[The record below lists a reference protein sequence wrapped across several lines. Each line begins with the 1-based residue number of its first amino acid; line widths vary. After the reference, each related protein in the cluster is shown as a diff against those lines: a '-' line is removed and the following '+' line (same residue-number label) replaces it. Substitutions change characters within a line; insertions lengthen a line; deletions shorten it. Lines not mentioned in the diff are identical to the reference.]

1 MEKDWVYF
9 KVCFI
14 ICCHKS
20 SFLVFLGEFFVM
32 GGSTCFAV
40 PVTPVFA
47 VGFESTK
54 VMVSWRVLAKAFL
67 SFSGVFSILA
77 RTTSA

>member
-1 MEKDWVYF
+1 MEKDWVNF

-20 SFLVFLGEFFVM
+20 SFLVFFGEFFVM

-40 PVTPVFA
+40 PVTPVLA
-47 VGFESTK
+47 VGFESANGK
-54 VMVSWRVLAKAFL
+54 LEGSCE
-67 SFSGVFSILA
+67 SFFEF
-77 RTTSA
+77 